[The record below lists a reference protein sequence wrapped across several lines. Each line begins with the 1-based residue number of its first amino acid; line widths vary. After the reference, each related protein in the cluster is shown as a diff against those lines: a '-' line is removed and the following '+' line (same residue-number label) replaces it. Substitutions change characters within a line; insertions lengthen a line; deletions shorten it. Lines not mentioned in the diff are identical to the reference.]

1 MIQIDIPIW
10 VQLGMNQGGVS
21 KALNQFQNDEH
32 VKDTTNHTKIMDY
45 KNIFNQCKNSEMILK
60 IYN

>member
-1 MIQIDIPIW
+1 
-10 VQLGMNQGGVS
+10 MNQGGVS

-32 VKDTTNHTKIMDY
+32 VKETTKHTKIMDY
-45 KNIFNQCKNSEMILK
+45 KNIFNQCKNFEMILK